1 MLACPLQETITY
13 VKEVFIFAC
22 QTHHF
27 YLSVCVSAEFGISE
41 KVQNITLFSRQGI
54 TKINLIRNAVR
65 QISQEIYLHITFD
78 GKNTVLDRFWGH
90 PFHRKLFRVLS
101 AVHVLVD
108 FSHQPKV
115 RHFDSVITANQNITS
130 CKITMNEAFLC
141 EMILKNHEIIKKSI
155 K

>member
-90 PFHRKLFRVLS
+90 PFHRKLFRLFGG
-101 AVHVLVD
+101 VHVFIDLT
-108 FSHQPKV
+108 HQPKV
-115 RHFDSVITANQNITS
+115 GHFDSIVMTNQNITG
-130 CKITMNEAFLC
+130 CKITMNKVFLC
-141 EMILKNHEIIKKSI
+141 EVILLKTKNK
-155 K
+155 